1 MKCFFLILGCSF
13 LTFLSIK
20 AQSPFLTSA
29 DSVLNVISVDTLT
42 DSTFLKEIKDF
53 KTSLKDA
60 IEYKDKKSFSGN
72 VQFGF
77 NGESTRDEDV
87 GLFNVYG
94 GINLKWDL
102 YPGELDLNTH
112 FGINFTN
119 GEIQQNLSNIDISY
133 DHMHTNLGDGL
144 LLENYFYIKRSTDAY
159 LGIDQRYEVGA
170 GIIINHWFNRFVDP
184 KNGTFPIGYGK
195 KSDINTW
202 NNLLQPRLS
211 DVNFQGFQSDFE
223 EGYNKFKKSDSKL
236 RLALLTGAYFELEQ
250 TSVNDSIDL
259 KATNKFRWVIRPTI
273 DIKLNEGWR
282 FSLRPFIKMG
292 MPWSW
297 TETFTTED
305 GQTSSKTDYTID
317 FTAKISTQL
326 LSQRIRIDLI
336 YNLMFDNSPP
346 RAFVNGDNGIELIV
360 NNDLHQSYRISV
372 NINLA
377 QK

>member
-1 MKCFFLILGCSF
+1 MKCFFLFLSCSF
-13 LTFLSIK
+13 LSFFSIN

-29 DSVLNVISVDTLT
+29 DSVLNVISGDTLT

-170 GIIINHWFNRFVDP
+170 GIIVNHWFNRFVDP
-184 KNGTFPIGYGK
+184 KKGTFPIGYGK

-297 TETFTTED
+297 TETFIAED
-305 GQTSSKTDYTID
+305 GQNSSRTDYTID
-317 FTAKISTQL
+317 FTAKVSTQL

>member
-1 MKCFFLILGCSF
+1 MKCFFSFLCCSF

-29 DSVLNVISVDTLT
+29 DSVLNVISVDTPT

-184 KNGTFPIGYGK
+184 KKGTFPIGYGK

-211 DVNFQGFQSDFE
+211 EVNFQGFQSDFE

-297 TETFTTED
+297 TETFIAED
-305 GQTSSKTDYTID
+305 GQNSSRTDYTID
-317 FTAKISTQL
+317 FTAKVSTQL

>member
-170 GIIINHWFNRFVDP
+170 GIIVNHWFNRFVDP
-184 KNGTFPIGYGK
+184 KKGTFPIGYGK

-297 TETFTTED
+297 TETFIAED
-305 GQTSSKTDYTID
+305 GQNSSRTDYTID
-317 FTAKISTQL
+317 FTAKVSTQL

>member
-1 MKCFFLILGCSF
+1 MKNFLPILCLILTYTTNT
-13 LTFLSIK
+13 L
-20 AQSPFLTSA
+20 AQSPFLIRA
-29 DSVLNVISVDTLT
+29 DSALSTIST
-42 DSTFLKEIKDF
+42 DSIPESELKSFKSSIQNAIDF
-53 KTSLKDA
+53 
-60 IEYKDKKSFSGN
+60 KDKKSFSGN

-77 NGESTRDEDV
+77 NGESTRDENV

-159 LGIDQRYEVGA
+159 LGIDQRYEVGG
-170 GIIINHWFNRFVDP
+170 GIILNHWFNRFVDP
-184 KNGTFPIGYGK
+184 KKQLFPVGYGK
-195 KSDINTW
+195 KSDVNIW
-202 NNLLQPRLS
+202 NNLLQPRLNE
-211 DVNFQGFQSDFE
+211 VNFEGFQSDFE
-223 EGYNKFKKSDSKL
+223 EGFNKYKKSNSKL
-236 RLALLTGAYFELEQ
+236 RLAVLAGAYFELEQ

-259 KATNKFRWVIRPTI
+259 KATNKFRWVVRPAI
-273 DIKLNEGWR
+273 DVKLNDGWR
-282 FSLRPFIKMG
+282 FSLRPYFKFG

-297 TETFTTED
+297 DETFIAEN
-305 GQTSSKTDYTID
+305 GAISSLTDYTID
-317 FTAKISTQL
+317 FTAIISTQL
-326 LSQRIRIDLI
+326 LSQRIRVDLI
-336 YNLMFDNSPP
+336 YNLMYDNAPP
-346 RAFVNGDNGIELIV
+346 RAFVNGDDGIELLV